1 MDPTPFQSL
10 ILSGKERRRE
20 QRFDLRLAARLKIL
34 SPRPDQTPVALN
46 LFTRDISCCGAF
58 FPTEGALD
66 IGTRVQVALVLIPE
80 RPRTSEVK
88 RALIEVTGRV
98 LRKEVM
104 GMAVDFEK
112 GYKLAPLN

>member
-1 MDPTPFQSL
+1 MDPPPFQKP
-10 ILSGKERRRE
+10 IHSGKERRRE
-20 QRFDLRLAARLKIL
+20 QRFDLRLPARLETL
-34 SPRPDQTPVALN
+34 SRHPDQTPVVLN
-46 LFTRDISCCGAF
+46 LVTRDISSCGAF